1 MAENGGRRRP
11 LSTPKPRPAGDC
23 LMCEV
28 EWATGEM
35 SRMLRERLQQMNP
48 VTDPLYQ
55 RYFDRLI
62 SEDGTRRILRGEH
75 KADA

>member
-1 MAENGGRRRP
+1 MAEKGRARHP
-11 LSTPKPRPAGDC
+11 QSIPQPRPTGDC
-23 LMCEV
+23 LMCEADWV
-28 EWATGEM
+28 TREM